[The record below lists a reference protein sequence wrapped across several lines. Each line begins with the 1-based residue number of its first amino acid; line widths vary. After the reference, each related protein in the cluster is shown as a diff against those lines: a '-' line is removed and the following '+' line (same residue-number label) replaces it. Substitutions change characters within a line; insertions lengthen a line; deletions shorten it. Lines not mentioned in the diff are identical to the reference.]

1 MRSSAIAVSV
11 LAAAIVGLALPSQL
25 AAQTWSAEQQEVWQN
40 VQTYWDLSINED
52 LDGWLSYFHD
62 DFLGWV
68 KGQSFPTTK
77 ADRRASMMRSMET
90 TDNVLCT
97 LKPIGIKV
105 HGNVAIVHYFFSY
118 TDVDA
123 KGEEHS
129 AAGHWTD
136 ILMKQ
141 GNKWVM
147 IGDAGGTVSE
157 N

>member
-1 MRSSAIAVSV
+1 MRSSAIAVS
-11 LAAAIVGLALPSQL
+11 LLTALIVSLALPSQL
-25 AAQTWSAEQQEVWQN
+25 AAQEWSAEQQEVWQN
-40 VQTYWDLSINED
+40 VETYWVLSIKED
-52 LDGWLSYFHD
+52 LEGLMSYMHD
-62 DFLGWV
+62 DFLGWAP
-68 KGQSFPTTK
+68 GQSFPTNK
-77 ADRRASMMRSMET
+77 ADRRAVQMRSYET
-90 TDNVLCT
+90 SDNVLYT

-105 HGNVAIVHYFFSY
+105 HGDVAIVHYFFSY

-123 KGEEHS
+123 KGEEQS

-141 GNKWVM
+141 GNRWIM

>member
-1 MRSSAIAVSV
+1 M
-11 LAAAIVGLALPSQL
+11 LKTSQL

>member
-1 MRSSAIAVSV
+1 MRTAIAS
-11 LAAAIVGLALPSQL
+11 LALVLFLPFG
-25 AAQTWSAEQQEVWQN
+25 ATAQTWSAEQQEVWQN
-40 VQTYWDLSINED
+40 VETYWDLSFKED
-52 LDGWLSYFHD
+52 LEGWLGYFHD

-68 KGQSFPTTK
+68 SGQSFPTNK
-77 ADRRASMMRSMET
+77 ADRRAGMMRSIET
-90 TDNVLCT
+90 NDNVLYT

-105 HGNVAIVHYFFSY
+105 HGDVAIVHYFFSY

-123 KGEEHS
+123 KGEEQS

-141 GNKWVM
+141 GNRWVM
-147 IGDAGGTVSE
+147 IGDAGGSVSE